1 MPLLRPDPKNI
12 RVSNEDKLMPDYS
25 LNFKTLDTNLVH
37 AGRPRPHVEGAV
49 VTPVFQSANYLMG
62 DEATYDAVRY
72 IRLSNSPN
80 HHTLQARL
88 AAIESAEAALVTAS
102 GMAAIST
109 VILANLGSGEHLLTQ
124 RTLYGGSQSFLD
136 QDANRLGISHSAIDI
151 ADPDGAGSWERA
163 LRPQTRMIYVESISN
178 PLMEVG
184 DLEAVVAFA
193 RQHDLVSVIDNT
205 FATPVN
211 FRPIE
216 LGFDLVVHS
225 ATKYL
230 NGHSDLV
237 AGAVIGSASAV
248 DRVRH
253 LLLHLGGSLDPH
265 ACFLLERGLKT
276 LALRIGRQNDTAAKL
291 ARFLEAHRAVRKV
304 NYPGL
309 ASDPSH
315 RYAGRLFSGYG
326 GMLSFYLEDAER
338 AERFLDHVTLP
349 IHAAS
354 LGGVESLVVRPSR
367 SSHLG
372 LEPEDRERLGITD
385 NLIRVSVG
393 IEDAEELIADFGQA
407 LGG

>member
-1 MPLLRPDPKNI
+1 
-12 RVSNEDKLMPDYS
+12 MPDYA
-25 LNFKTLDTNLVH
+25 LKFDTLDTNLVH

-62 DEATYDAVRY
+62 DESTYDAVRY

-109 VILANLGSGEHLLTQ
+109 VVLANLQSGEHLLAQ

-136 QDANRLGISHSAIDI
+136 QDADRLGITHSAIDI
-151 ADPDGAGSWERA
+151 ADPGGASSWQRA
-163 LRPQTRMIYVESISN
+163 LTPNTRLVYVESISN

-193 RQHDLVSVIDNT
+193 RQHDLISVIDNT

-211 FRPIE
+211 FRPLE

-237 AGAVIGSASAV
+237 AGAVIGSTDAV

-253 LLLHLGGSLDPH
+253 LLLHLGGSMDPH

-276 LALRIGRQNDTAAKL
+276 LALRVGRQNETAARL
-291 ARFLEAHRAVRKV
+291 ARFLEAHPAVRKV

-309 ASDPSH
+309 TGDPSH
-315 RYAGRLFSGYG
+315 RYASRLFSGCG
-326 GMLSFYLEDAER
+326 GMLSFYLGDAGR
-338 AERFLDHVTLP
+338 AEGFLDRVTLP

-372 LEPEDRERLGITD
+372 LEPVERERLGITD
-385 NLIRVSVG
+385 DLIRVSVG
-393 IEDAEELIADFGQA
+393 IEDADELIADFEQA
-407 LGG
+407 LGD